1 MADWK
6 FYGRR
11 EQVADLQVADLE
23 GIALGTR
30 EFPGDGGQLNLLKS
44 MKRQFAGG
52 SRVRLA

>member
-11 EQVADLQVADLE
+11 EQVADLE

-44 MKRQFAGG
+44 MKRQFAG
-52 SRVRLA
+52 